1 MSVTALGSGYAGE
14 GKPVLKN
21 LKFKQ
26 KIVQVS
32 RERQLGHSHGGWHS
46 ASKTPDS
53 DILPLAIPRS
63 QGFCILRLSVIQPR
77 DKGEHPKGRG
87 VTGV

>member
-21 LKFKQ
+21 LKFKLI
-26 KIVQVS
+26 IVQVS
-32 RERQLGHSHGGWHS
+32 QERQPGHSHGGWHS

-53 DILPLAIPRS
+53 DILPLGS

-77 DKGEHPKGRG
+77 DKGEHLKGGG